1 MKTDLDRIMQE
12 NNIDVLFI
20 TGAAQHNP
28 PMVYFTGTCHVSA
41 GELIK
46 KRGSEPIL
54 FHYPMER
61 EEAMRTG
68 LKTVNYNDFSMS
80 ALMKEANGDYNE
92 AIALRYKKAFEKA
105 GVTSGR
111 AAVYGNSD
119 VSATYAI
126 LKHLERL
133 LPEVKFE
140 GFLNDEILLAARM
153 TKDADEIAH
162 IRAMG
167 KITTDVVG
175 RVADFLTGHKV
186 KDETLVHP
194 DGSPV
199 TVAEVKSNINLWLAE
214 KGAENPEGTI
224 FSIGRDAGIPHSVG
238 TDSDPMRLGQTIIFD
253 IYPCE
258 AQGGYFYDFTRTWC
272 LGYAPDPV
280 HKLYEEVHSVYDKIT
295 SELKVGT
302 PFSVYQ
308 KRTCELYE
316 AMGHPTPLN
325 TPQTEIG
332 YCHSLGHGIGLNV
345 HEKPFSGMLNASP
358 NDNLVPG
365 TVFTLEPG
373 LYYPDKGMGVRIED
387 SLYTTP
393 DGKFEIL
400 AEFPKELVLSVKG

>member
-1 MKTDLDRIMQE
+1 MKTDLDRIMQQ
-12 NNIDVLFI
+12 NDIDALFI
-20 TGAAQHNP
+20 TGAAQHNS

-46 KRGSEPIL
+46 KRGSAPLL

-68 LKTVNYNDFSMS
+68 LQTVNYNDYSIS
-80 ALMKEANGDYNE
+80 ALMKETGGDYTE

-105 GVTSGR
+105 GVTSGK
-111 AAVYGNSD
+111 AAIYGNTD
-119 VSATYAI
+119 VSATYAV
-126 LKHLERL
+126 LKRLEKL
-133 LPEVKFE
+133 LPDLKFE

-167 KITTDVVG
+167 KVTTEVVG
-175 RVADFLTGHKV
+175 RVADYLTGHKV
-186 KDETLVHP
+186 KDETLVHS
-194 DGSPV
+194 DGTPV
-199 TVAEVKSNINLWLAE
+199 TVGEVKSKINLWLAE
-214 KGAENPEGTI
+214 KNAENPEGTI
-224 FSIGRDAGIPHSVG
+224 FAIGRDAGIPHSVG
-238 TDSDPMRLGQTIIFD
+238 NDTDLMRLGKTIIFD

-272 LGYAPDPV
+272 LGYAPDEAQQ
-280 HKLYEEVHSVYDKIT
+280 LYEQVHSVYDQIT
-295 SELKVGT
+295 SELKVNT

-316 AMGHPTPLN
+316 AMGHPTLLS

-345 HEKPFSGMLNASP
+345 HEKPFSGMVNTSP

-373 LYYPDKGMGVRIED
+373 LYYPDRGMGVRIED
-387 SLYTTP
+387 SLVTTP

-400 AEFPKELVLSVKG
+400 AEFPKQLVLPVKG